1 MNMKYLLTISLCAI
15 QIAFLNA
22 QDDDIYSNVDKE
34 SESTSYNVYIGT
46 SSGIN
51 NINAVLGG
59 ILEVQMGQKVTGIG
73 GLGLGLW
80 GLKTTADLR
89 IYKSYPQSIYYSFG
103 LSYHTGWGS
112 MQIDY
117 TDPDTGGTNS
127 VDINFK
133 PVTTLNLLIGFQ
145 WGITRDDRFRINLEG
160 GYAFPLTP
168 KPYKINTAS
177 MESDQNLI
185 QSLDL
190 LSPGGIILGMG
201 LTMGF

>member
-1 MNMKYLLTISLCAI
+1 MKYLFIISLSFIQLIAI
-15 QIAFLNA
+15 NA
-22 QDDDIYSNVDKE
+22 QDDDIYSNVNNE
-34 SESTSYNVYIGT
+34 EPNNLYNVYIGT

-51 NINAVLGG
+51 NINGVLGG
-59 ILEVQMGQKVTGIG
+59 ILELQVGQKVTGIG

-103 LSYHTGWGS
+103 LSYHTGWGN

-117 TDPDTGGTNS
+117 TDPDTGDINA
-127 VDINFK
+127 VDINFN

-145 WGITRDDRFRINLEG
+145 WGISRDNRFRINLEG
-160 GYAFPLTP
+160 GYAFPLTRE
-168 KPYKINTAS
+168 PYKINTTF
-177 MESDQNLI
+177 MQNDQNLI
-185 QSLDL
+185 QSMDL